1 MSNEAEKDRLDE
13 AQAGRAAWKKWG
25 PYLSERQWGTVRE
38 DYSDNGD
45 AWNYFTHDQARSRA
59 YRWGEDGLGG
69 ISDDHQ
75 VLCFAL
81 ALWNGRD
88 PILKERAFGLAN
100 SEGNHG
106 EDVKEYYFYLDS
118 TPTHSYMKYLYKYPQ
133 AAYPYNDLVQTNRS
147 RSKHEAE
154 YELLDTGV
162 FDDNRYFDVFVEY
175 AKAAPEDVLVRI
187 SVFNRGPDAA
197 PLHLLPTLWF
207 RNTWSQRGGGSKPIL
222 ERVDSSG
229 QAAVRARH
237 SDPLFQES
245 LGEYYLYCDADVPLL
260 FTENETNNARLFGT
274 DNASPYTK
282 DGIDNFIV
290 HGEAAAV
297 NPAQHGT
304 KGALH
309 YQLNVGGGES
319 QVVRLRLTTRAPAA
333 ATAPFD
339 DFDAV
344 FAARLEEAD
353 AFYASITPVVIRDD
367 PDRVSVMR
375 QALAGML
382 WTKQYFYYDL
392 GLWLDEHGAG
402 ARLPQLQR
410 KRVRNS
416 EWAHMFNDDIISMP
430 DKWEYPWYAAW
441 DLAFHM
447 IPLGMV
453 DPDFAKQQLDLMLRN
468 DYLHPNGQLP
478 AYEWNFGDVNPP
490 VHAWATMQLYLFDKE
505 RHGGRGDVEF
515 LKYAFSKL
523 LVNFTWWVNRKDRA
537 GANVFEGGFLG
548 LDNIGVFDRSSP
560 LPTGGYLDQAD
571 GTAWMVFF
579 SEQML
584 RIAVELALQEPLYE
598 EFVEKFFQHTVLIAG
613 ALDRVGEQ
621 NDEMWDEE
629 DGFFYDVL
637 RFPDGG
643 ATRLK
648 VRSIVGLLPL
658 AAVAVFEEDILAKMP
673 KFRERAGL
681 FLRRHPELA
690 ANMHLPQQPGVA
702 NRRMLAIVGE
712 QKLRRI
718 LARMLDEGEFFGPH
732 GIRALSR
739 FHLEHPYVFH
749 HAGQEHRV
757 AYVPGDSDT
766 GMFGGNSNW
775 RGPVW
780 MPINFLLYTALIR
793 LYAYFGEDFRVECPT
808 GSGQMMTLLEVAK
821 ELGER
826 LSRIFLRDG
835 DGRRPVYGAAS
846 KFRDDPHWRDLVLF
860 HEYFHGD
867 TGAGIGA
874 SHQTGWTGCVARIIQ
889 ANSVLSK
896 DMLLMPGAEVAA
908 LRALRA
914 PHRAPGSAIPGK
926 PVSPE
931 KAT

>member
-1 MSNEAEKDRLDE
+1 MSTSAEKDRLAE
-13 AQAGRAAWKKWG
+13 AHAKRADWKKWG

-100 SEGNHG
+100 GEGNHG

-133 AAYPYNDLVQTNRS
+133 SAYPYNDIVSTNRG
-147 RSKHEAE
+147 RGKHEAE

-162 FDDNRYFDVFVEY
+162 FEEGRYFDVLVEY
-175 AKAAPEDVLVRI
+175 AKAAPDDMLIKV
-187 SVFNRGPDAA
+187 SVSNRGPDSAQ
-197 PLHLLPTLWF
+197 LHLLPTLWF
-207 RNTWSQRGGGSKPIL
+207 RNTWSQAGGGSKPVL
-222 ERVDSSG
+222 ERIAMAG
-229 QAAVRARH
+229 HAVVHAH
-237 SDPLFQES
+237 HTDALFQES
-245 LGEYYLYCDADVPLL
+245 LADYFLYCDSDVPLL

-274 DNASPYTK
+274 QNASPYVK
-282 DGIDNFIV
+282 DGIHGFVV
-290 HGEAAAV
+290 HGDAAAV
-297 NPAQHGT
+297 NPAQQGT
-304 KGALH
+304 KVAPH
-309 YQLNVGGGES
+309 YRLTVGGGES
-319 QVVRLRLTTRAPAA
+319 QVVGLRLTTRAPETSAS
-333 ATAPFD
+333 TFG

-344 FAARLEEAD
+344 FAARVKEAD
-353 AFYASITPVVIRDD
+353 EFYASITPPAVRSD
-367 PDRVSVMR
+367 PDRANVMR

-392 GLWLDEHGAG
+392 DRWLDEHGAG
-402 ARLPQLQR
+402 AHLALHERG
-410 KRVRNS
+410 RVRNS
-416 EWAHMFNDDIISMP
+416 EWSHMFNDDIFSMP

-447 IPLGMV
+447 IPLGIV

-490 VHAWATMQLYLFDKE
+490 VHAWATMQLYLMDKE
-505 RHGGRGDVEF
+505 RNDDRGDIEF

-523 LVNFTWWVNRKDRA
+523 LINFTWWVNRKDRT

-579 SEQML
+579 SQQMT
-584 RIAVELALQEPLYE
+584 RIAVELAMHDPPYE
-598 EFVEKFFQHTVLIAG
+598 EFVEKFFRHTLYIAG
-613 ALDRVGEQ
+613 AMDRVGEH

-637 RFPDGG
+637 RFPDGT

-658 AAVAVFEEDILAKMP
+658 AGVAIFEQDILGKLP
-673 KFRERAGL
+673 TFRMRTGL
-681 FLRRHPELA
+681 FNERHPELT
-690 ANMHLPQQPGVA
+690 ANIHLPDRAGVA
-702 NRRMLAIVGE
+702 GRHMMSIVDE
-712 QKLRRI
+712 TKLRRI
-718 LARMLDEGEFFGPH
+718 LHRMLDEAEFFSPH

-757 AYVPGDSDT
+757 AYVPGDSDS

-780 MPINFLLYTALIR
+780 MPINFLLYTSLLR
-793 LYAYFGEDFRVECPT
+793 LYAYYGEDFKVECPT
-808 GSGQMMTLLEVAK
+808 GSGQMMSLLEVAH

-826 LSRIFLRDG
+826 LCRIFLRDASG
-835 DGRRPVYGAAS
+835 ARPAYGAAH

-889 ANSVLSK
+889 FNA
-896 DMLLMPGAEVAA
+896 LLTKELLLAPGAENAA
-908 LRALRA
+908 LRAGRA
-914 PHRAPGSAIPGK
+914 EPRQAEGEQG
-926 PVSPE
+926 
-931 KAT
+931 